1 MQSIELSRGTET
13 RLAMT
18 PEDGASPPRV
28 GKHTGEVAEGRGR
41 AARAAEHASKRILT

>member
-18 PEDGASPPRV
+18 PEDGASPPRL
-28 GKHTGEVAEGRGR
+28 GKHTGDIADGRGR